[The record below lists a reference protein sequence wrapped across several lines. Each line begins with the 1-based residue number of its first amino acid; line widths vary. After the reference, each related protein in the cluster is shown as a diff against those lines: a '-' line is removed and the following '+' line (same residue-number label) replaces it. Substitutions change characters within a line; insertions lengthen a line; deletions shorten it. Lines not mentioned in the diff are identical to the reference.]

1 MSALRFQELA
11 VKRVSPE
18 AAGAVAITFDIP
30 PSDRERFTFEPGQ
43 FLTVRATIDGQEVR
57 RTYSISSPRSR
68 LARNGEL
75 EIGIRPVEGG
85 LFSNWATRAIK
96 AGDTLEVMP
105 PDGRFVIKKKRAIHR
120 VGFAAGSGITPI
132 LCIAASTLEE
142 QPDSKF
148 TLIYGNRR
156 MSTVMFN
163 EALQDLKDRF
173 RDRLTMIHVLSR
185 QAQEV
190 DLLQGRI
197 DGGKVRDI
205 INTLLPVGSMDE
217 VFICGPDEMITAT
230 ENALVEAGVAAD
242 RIRTERFT
250 VNLPAGA
257 HPVGASSTAEAAA
270 AATKDITMVLVLD
283 GKEHEIAIGP
293 DAMITATENALVE
306 AGVPTDRIRTE
317 RFTVNLPAGAHPVG
331 ASSTAEAAAA
341 ATKDITMVLVLDG
354 KEHEIAI
361 GPDEHLLDAGLN
373 AGLDLPFSCKAG
385 VCCTCRAKVTEG
397 EVVMDKNFTLEAD
410 EMAQGYVLSCQA
422 RATTKR
428 LKISFDE
435 R

>member
-1 MSALRFQELA
+1 MSALRFQELS

-18 AAGAVAITFDIP
+18 AAGAVAVTFAIP
-30 PSDRERFTFEPGQ
+30 EAEKQRFAFEPGQ
-43 FLTVRATIDGQEVR
+43 FLTVRATIDGQDVR
-57 RTYSISSPRSR
+57 RSYSISSPRSR
-68 LARNGEL
+68 LANAGEL

-85 LFSNWATRAIK
+85 LFSNWAAKSIK
-96 AGDTLEVMP
+96 AGDTIQVMP
-105 PDGRFVIKKKRAIHR
+105 PDGRFVVKKKRAIHR

-132 LCIAASTLEE
+132 LSIAATTLEE

-163 EALQDLKDRF
+163 EALQDLKDRY

-197 DGGKVRDI
+197 DGDKVREI
-205 INTLLPVGSMDE
+205 IAALLPVGSMDE
-217 VFICGPDEMITAT
+217 VFICGPD
-230 ENALVEAGVAAD
+230 
-242 RIRTERFT
+242 
-250 VNLPAGA
+250 
-257 HPVGASSTAEAAA
+257 
-270 AATKDITMVLVLD
+270 
-283 GKEHEIAIGP
+283 
-293 DAMITATENALVE
+293 AMITATETALVE

-317 RFTVNLPAGAHPVG
+317 RFTANLPAGAKPVG
-331 ASSTAEAAAA
+331 ASSTAEAVASAA
-341 ATKDITMVLVLDG
+341 KDITMTLVLDG

-361 GPDEHLLDAGLN
+361 GADEHVLDAALN

-385 VCCTCRAKVTEG
+385 VCCTCRAKVLDG
-397 EVVMDKNFTLEAD
+397 DVVMDKNFTLEAA
-410 EMAQGYVLSCQA
+410 EVAQGFVLSCQA
-422 RATTKR
+422 RCTTKH
-428 LKISFDE
+428 LKVSFDE

>member
-11 VKRVSPE
+11 VKRVNPE

-30 PSDRERFTFEPGQ
+30 PAERERFAFEPGQ
-43 FLTVRATIDGQEVR
+43 FLTVRATIDGQDVR

-75 EIGIRPVEGG
+75 EIGVRPVEGG
-85 LFSNWATRAIK
+85 LFSNWAARAIK
-96 AGDTLEVMP
+96 AGDTLQVMP
-105 PDGRFVIKKKRAIHR
+105 PDGRFVIRKKRAIHR

-132 LCIAASTLEE
+132 LSIAASTLEE

-163 EALQDLKDRF
+163 EALQDLKDRY

-197 DGGKVRDI
+197 DGAKVRDI
-205 INTLLPVGSMDE
+205 IRALLPVGSMDE

-230 ENALVEAGVAAD
+230 ETALVEAGVAAD

-257 HPVGASSTAEAAA
+257 HPVGASSTAEAVAA
-270 AATKDITMVLVLD
+270 AAKDITM
-283 GKEHEIAIGP
+283 
-293 DAMITATENALVE
+293 T
-306 AGVPTDRIRTE
+306 
-317 RFTVNLPAGAHPVG
+317 
-331 ASSTAEAAAA
+331 
-341 ATKDITMVLVLDG
+341 LVLDG

-422 RATTKR
+422 RATTKHLR
-428 LKISFDE
+428 ISFDE